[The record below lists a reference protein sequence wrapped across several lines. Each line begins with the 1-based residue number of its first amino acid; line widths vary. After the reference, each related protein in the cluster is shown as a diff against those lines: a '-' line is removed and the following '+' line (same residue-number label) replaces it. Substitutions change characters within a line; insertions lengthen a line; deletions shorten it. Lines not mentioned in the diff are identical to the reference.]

1 MEMRQGGKSLKGIA
15 AELSRLGIRQRRGG
29 INWTPSAVR
38 WALRW
43 SADLFPNRKKRN
55 KFAQRFE

>member
-1 MEMRQGGKSLKGIA
+1 MEMREAGKSLEGIA
-15 AELSRLGIRQRRGG
+15 QELNRLGIRQRRGG

-43 SADLFPNRKKRN
+43 SADLFPDRKKWNRVP
-55 KFAQRFE
+55 QRFE